1 VIPYVERLLTYVAVI
16 EVFKDTLA
24 PASLVGLFTKLT
36 GLLLSGYVGGLVDRV
51 RRLRLVRLAI
61 GAEKVGSPGD
71 AYVKGLIWAEF
82 QVGQLRAL
90 SRYDTC
96 TPIAL

>member
-1 VIPYVERLLTYVAVI
+1 MIPFAEGLLTRDAVI
-16 EVFKDTLA
+16 EVFKDTLV

-71 AYVKGLIWAEF
+71 AHCG
-82 QVGQLRAL
+82 G
-90 SRYDTC
+90 D
-96 TPIAL
+96 

>member
-1 VIPYVERLLTYVAVI
+1 
-16 EVFKDTLA
+16 VFKDTLV

-61 GAEKVGSPGD
+61 GSEKVGRLGPRLNGGGTRD
-71 AYVKGLIWAEF
+71 
-82 QVGQLRAL
+82 
-90 SRYDTC
+90 
-96 TPIAL
+96 